1 MNAAV
6 LFSVWCS
13 NAKQGP
19 HAAYNAYKEFVHKD
33 TTALFLAAAM
43 ELFGLQDVTEI
54 PDGFVPL
61 DVNNGLP
68 QLKRSWLHE
77 KVGQVVD
84 TFVMMTGVTE
94 AATQRQATTQQRQQ
108 FPCRA
113 DGCGNMY
120 VYAKARETHE
130 KKKHGLVAPSDSSSE
145 NVSPTNQDHQKHHA
159 EARLGFGFFLLDLQ
173 DAVREGDGERLMR
186 LYKVAL
192 LFYKAYG
199 HSQYAYS
206 TFLLTLQINVTLSPR
221 MAHSVTWNRFWN
233 GRGRKGKNIP
243 LDLHLEHL
251 NNFLKSFMRG
261 LGPNMSEMSAA
272 RISRS
277 IGIVK
282 ELMDKTDTELELT
295 RPTGIHHVAREQE
308 DVLTLVNVFRET
320 QLFKNHP
327 GRQYHAFPNFQ
338 RNLLAKLNYQE
349 LWRWMKS
356 KIMDWRNVPI

>member
-1 MNAAV
+1 
-6 LFSVWCS
+6 
-13 NAKQGP
+13 
-19 HAAYNAYKEFVHKD
+19 
-33 TTALFLAAAM
+33 
-43 ELFGLQDVTEI
+43 
-54 PDGFVPL
+54 
-61 DVNNGLP
+61 
-68 QLKRSWLHE
+68 
-77 KVGQVVD
+77 
-84 TFVMMTGVTE
+84 
-94 AATQRQATTQQRQQ
+94 
-108 FPCRA
+108 
-113 DGCGNMY
+113 
-120 VYAKARETHE
+120 
-130 KKKHGLVAPSDSSSE
+130 
-145 NVSPTNQDHQKHHA
+145 A
-159 EARLGFGFFLLDLQ
+159 EARLGFGFFLLDMQ
-173 DAVREGDGERLMR
+173 DAVRKGDGERLMR

-221 MAHSVTWNRFWN
+221 MAQGVTWNRFWN
-233 GRGRKGKNIP
+233 GRGIKGKNIP

-251 NNFLKSFMRG
+251 NNFLKTFMRG

-282 ELMDKTDTELELT
+282 DLMDKTDTELELT

-320 QLFKNHP
+320 QLFKNYP